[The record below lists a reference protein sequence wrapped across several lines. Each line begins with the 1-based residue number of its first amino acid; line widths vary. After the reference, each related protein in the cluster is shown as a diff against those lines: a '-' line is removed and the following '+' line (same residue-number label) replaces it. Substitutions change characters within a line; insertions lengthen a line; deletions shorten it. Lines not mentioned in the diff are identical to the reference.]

1 MRRCAAWRPIAVAF
15 FPVLAFLSGCH
26 SYHVDAT
33 VENRS
38 GGPVQLLEVDYPSA
52 SFGAD
57 ALAAGADFHYR
68 FQVQGSGPVT
78 IQYTDADRRAVKQT
92 GPTLA
97 DKQEGRL
104 EMVLLPSGQV
114 EFHAEIKPH
123 P

>member
-1 MRRCAAWRPIAVAF
+1 
-15 FPVLAFLSGCH
+15 
-26 SYHVDAT
+26 
-33 VENRS
+33 
-38 GGPVQLLEVDYPSA
+38 
-52 SFGAD
+52 
-57 ALAAGADFHYR
+57 
-68 FQVQGSGPVT
+68 VQGSGPVT